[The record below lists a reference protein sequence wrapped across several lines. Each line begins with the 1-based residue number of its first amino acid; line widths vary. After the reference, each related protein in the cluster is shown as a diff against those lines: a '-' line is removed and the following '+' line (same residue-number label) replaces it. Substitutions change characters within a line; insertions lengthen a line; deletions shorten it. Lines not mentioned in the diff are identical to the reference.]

1 MNKRLLSLDD
11 LCEYYSHRKKSMK
24 FSSDES
30 GEPIV
35 VQVEG
40 TLKFE
45 DISDDTAG
53 LTPVR
58 LQACHTEKN
67 LNMSSISY
75 ETMANKLLPTF
86 KNRPILGYIHEV
98 NGEPQFYGHNA
109 HEEDGEIIYDEIAVG
124 NIPETNNAELVY
136 DNENDRYNVMID
148 GYLYDEYTKA
158 ADIVKR
164 EGECPCSVEISI
176 KNMSFD
182 AKTHT
187 LVIEDGYFSGVAI
200 LGYDENGKKVKP
212 GMAGSNIKL
221 KDFSKSNNSIL
232 SDLSELEYSKLVDT
246 LDRLNE
252 SLSKFNKETNIN
264 KNFEKGGNNEISMS
278 KFEELL
284 NKYNKT
290 VEDITFDYEGLSDDE
305 LESKF
310 AEVFE
315 ETEPDNKPENPES
328 DPIADPDEPV
338 AKQSEST
345 EEPIADPE
353 PVNEPAENSFSK
365 TFTLSHEDLRASLYA
380 LLAPVEESLNEYYWI
395 IQTFDDHFIYQSCCG
410 NYYNQKFTTENDSVA
425 FDGER
430 VEVFAEFVTADE
442 KTELDN
448 MRANYSSIFE
458 KLAKYED
465 AEMLADKMTVFND
478 DAYTG
483 YLDTEEFKSLMS
495 EDTMRKFTKDEL
507 VEKADAAL
515 GRLVKVTKTF
525 SYQEPSE
532 KEKPKPT
539 MFMFGK
545 VEPSNTFLDSLLKK
559 KN

>member
-1 MNKRLLSLDD
+1 
-11 LCEYYSHRKKSMK
+11 
-24 FSSDES
+24 
-30 GEPIV
+30 
-35 VQVEG
+35 
-40 TLKFE
+40 
-45 DISDDTAG
+45 
-53 LTPVR
+53 
-58 LQACHTEKN
+58 
-67 LNMSSISY
+67 
-75 ETMANKLLPTF
+75 
-86 KNRPILGYIHEV
+86 
-98 NGEPQFYGHNA
+98 
-109 HEEDGEIIYDEIAVG
+109 
-124 NIPETNNAELVY
+124 
-136 DNENDRYNVMID
+136 
-148 GYLYDEYTKA
+148 
-158 ADIVKR
+158 
-164 EGECPCSVEISI
+164 
-176 KNMSFD
+176 
-182 AKTHT
+182 
-187 LVIEDGYFSGVAI
+187 
-200 LGYDENGKKVKP
+200 
-212 GMAGSNIKL
+212 
-221 KDFSKSNNSIL
+221 
-232 SDLSELEYSKLVDT
+232 
-246 LDRLNE
+246 
-252 SLSKFNKETNIN
+252 
-264 KNFEKGGNNEISMS
+264 MS

-315 ETEPDNKPENPES
+315 ETEPDNKPEDPES
-328 DPIADPDEPV
+328 DHIADPDEPA

-345 EEPIADPE
+345 EEPVADPE

-410 NYYNQKFTTENDSVA
+410 NYYNQKFKIENDSVA

-430 VEVFAEFVTADE
+430 VEVFAEFLTADE
-442 KTELDN
+442 RSELDN
-448 MRANYSSIFE
+448 MRANYSSISE

-465 AEMLADKMTVFND
+465 AEMIADKMTVFND

-483 YLDTEEFKSLMS
+483 YLDTKEFKSLMS

-532 KEKPKPT
+532 KEKPT

>member
-1 MNKRLLSLDD
+1 
-11 LCEYYSHRKKSMK
+11 MK

-45 DISDDTAG
+45 DISDNTAG

-67 LNMSSISY
+67 LNMSSIPY

-109 HEEDGEIIYDEIAVG
+109 HEEDGEIIYDEVAVG

-136 DNENDRYNVMID
+136 DEENDRYNVMID

-200 LGYDENGKKVKP
+200 LGYDENGNKVKP

-252 SLSKFNKETNIN
+252 SLSKFNKETNIDE
-264 KNFEKGGNNEISMS
+264 NFEKGGNGKTNMS

-290 VEDITFDYEGLSDDE
+290 VDDISFEYEGLSDEE
-305 LESKF
+305 LEAKF
-310 AEVFE
+310 AEVFGE
-315 ETEPDNKPENPES
+315 EKPENESVADLIS
-328 DPIADPDEPV
+328 DPENPSDSENNPIDPV
-338 AKQSEST
+338 S
-345 EEPIADPE
+345 DPE
-353 PVNEPAENSFSK
+353 PVAETSDNTFSK

-380 LLAPVEESLNEYYWI
+380 LLAPIEESLNEYYWI
-395 IQTFDDHFIYQSCCG
+395 VQTFDDHFVYQSCYG
-410 NYYNQKFTTENDSVA
+410 NFYDQKFTTENDSVA

-430 VEVFAEFVTADE
+430 VEVFTEFVTADE
-442 KTELDN
+442 KAELDN
-448 MRANYSSIFE
+448 MRANYSSISE

-478 DAYTG
+478 DAYAD
-483 YLDTEEFKSLMS
+483 YLDTEDFKSLMS
-495 EDTMRKFTKDEL
+495 EETMRKFTKDEL
-507 VEKADAAL
+507 AEKADAAL

-532 KEKPKPT
+532 KEKPAPT

-545 VEPSNTFLDSLLKK
+545 TEPSNTFLDSLLKK

>member
-109 HEEDGEIIYDEIAVG
+109 HEEDGEIIYDEVAVG

-136 DNENDRYNVMID
+136 DEENDRYNVMID

-264 KNFEKGGNNEISMS
+264 ENFEKGGNNEISMS

-315 ETEPDNKPENPES
+315 ETEPDNKPENLES
-328 DPIADPDEPV
+328 DPIADPDEPA

-345 EEPIADPE
+345 EEPVADPE

-442 KTELDN
+442 KAELDN
-448 MRANYSSIFE
+448 MRANYSSISE

>member
-109 HEEDGEIIYDEIAVG
+109 HEEDGEIIYDEVAVG

-212 GMAGSNIKL
+212 GMVGSNIKL

-264 KNFEKGGNNEISMS
+264 ENFEKGGNNEISMS

-315 ETEPDNKPENPES
+315 ETEPDNKPENPENDS
-328 DPIADPDEPV
+328 IADPDEPA

-345 EEPIADPE
+345 EEPVADPE

-410 NYYNQKFTTENDSVA
+410 NYYNQKFKIENDSVA

-430 VEVFAEFVTADE
+430 VEVFAEFLTADE
-442 KTELDN
+442 MAELDN
-448 MRANYSSIFE
+448 MRANYSSISE

-478 DAYTG
+478 DAYTE
-483 YLDTEEFKSLMS
+483 YLDTKEFKSLMS

-525 SYQEPSE
+525 SYQGPSE
-532 KEKPKPT
+532 KEKPKST

-545 VEPSNTFLDSLLKK
+545 VEPSNTFLDSLLKQ

>member
-109 HEEDGEIIYDEIAVG
+109 HEEDGEIIYDEVAVG

-136 DNENDRYNVMID
+136 DKENDRYNVMID

-264 KNFEKGGNNEISMS
+264 ENFEKGGNNEISMS

-315 ETEPDNKPENPES
+315 ETELDNKPENPEN
-328 DPIADPDEPV
+328 DPIVDPDEPT

-345 EEPIADPE
+345 EEPVADPE

-395 IQTFDDHFIYQSCCG
+395 IQTFDNHFIYQSCCG
-410 NYYNQKFTTENDSVA
+410 NYYNQKFKIENDSVA

-430 VEVFAEFVTADE
+430 VEVFAEFLTADE
-442 KTELDN
+442 RAELDN
-448 MRANYSSIFE
+448 MRANYSSISE